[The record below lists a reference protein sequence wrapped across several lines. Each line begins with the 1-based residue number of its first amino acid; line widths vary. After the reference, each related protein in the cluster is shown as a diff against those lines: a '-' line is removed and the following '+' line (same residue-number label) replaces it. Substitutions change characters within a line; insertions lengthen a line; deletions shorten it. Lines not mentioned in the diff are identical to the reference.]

1 MKNFY
6 LAICLVSCASL
17 FGAESNPVACTIN
30 QEEYN
35 KDEAIFLCGMV
46 VLANVIQIFLEP
58 HNLPKVKRHVD
69 HVLQGV
75 VTFAQELFKKEK
87 K

>member
-1 MKNFY
+1 
-6 LAICLVSCASL
+6 
-17 FGAESNPVACTIN
+17 
-30 QEEYN
+30 
-35 KDEAIFLCGMV
+35 MV